1 MLFSKSFQQKAAE
14 GKDDVTLDFHLRIEK
29 LLNANINA
37 TANLQNKMELLKN
50 VIESSLSFDW
60 KSARQ
65 EQVINNWID
74 VTREA
79 EKWKNGNSANFP
91 SHQTSSSFSYDGQ
104 QELLNN
110 LQSNSMRLYKVA
122 GSAGSASD
130 YGISSDNSEGS
141 RIQPYRSRSRGL
153 QTYF

>member
-1 MLFSKSFQQKAAE
+1 MTLCQQKAAE
-14 GKDDVTLDFHLRIEK
+14 GKGDVKLDFHLRIEK

-37 TANLQNKMELLKN
+37 TANLLNKMEILKN
-50 VIESSLSFDW
+50 VIKSSLSTCDW
-60 KSARQ
+60 KLARQ
-65 EQVINNWID
+65 EQFISNWID

-79 EKWKNGNSANFP
+79 EKWKKGNIAGN

-104 QELLNN
+104 QELNN
-110 LQSNSMRLYKVA
+110 LKRNSIQLYTDS
-122 GSAGSASD
+122 GSGSD

-141 RIQPYRSRSRGL
+141 RIQPYRTKSRGL